1 MGEYMGQSE
10 FKFNSSTCLSL
21 LLWSAVLLWLLPSLR
36 LRLMLIPPSSTE
48 LTAMLVSP
56 MPDTAM
62 VVSGMLA
69 MLDMVPTPMPTERG
83 LLMPSPRLMPTTAM
97 LVLVM
102 VPMVLAMLDMLLPMP
117 MVPTTERG
125 LLMLSPRLMPT
136 TAMLVLVMVPMVL
149 AMLDMLLPMPTPT
162 PTVSTASKMSSQP
175 QIRVAHQVQTEAQ
188 KQTKSR

>member
-1 MGEYMGQSE
+1 
-10 FKFNSSTCLSL
+10 
-21 LLWSAVLLWLLPSLR
+21 
-36 LRLMLIPPSSTE
+36 
-48 LTAMLVSP
+48 
-56 MPDTAM
+56 
-62 VVSGMLA
+62 

-83 LLMPSPRLMPTTAM
+83 LLMPSPRLMPTMAM

-136 TAMLVLVMVPMVL
+136 TELMAMLVLVMVPMVL
-149 AMLDMLLPMPTPT
+149 DMAVPSAMVPTPM

-175 QIRVAHQVQTEAQ
+175 QIRVAHRVQTEAQ
-188 KQTKSR
+188 KQTKSRSNLTFSAIN